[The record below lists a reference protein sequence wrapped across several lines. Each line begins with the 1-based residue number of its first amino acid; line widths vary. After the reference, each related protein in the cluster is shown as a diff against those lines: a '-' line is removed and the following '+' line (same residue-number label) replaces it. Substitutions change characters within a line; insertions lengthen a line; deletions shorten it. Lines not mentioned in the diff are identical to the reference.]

1 MHYCSCHIQSYI
13 HIHSFSLSLGPPL
26 RNTHLS
32 VQKAHSCWGLS
43 HGAYDASDMCD
54 IAVMKIML
62 ILRTPPA
69 ALPVNDTDGLTMAST
84 SPRENDHANLLN
96 ASSQAQVPL
105 LK

>member
-1 MHYCSCHIQSYI
+1 M
-13 HIHSFSLSLGPPL
+13 
-26 RNTHLS
+26 S